1 MKQQLIEKSI
11 SDALLALG
19 LNLEDAN
26 LKETPMRVAK
36 MLIEL
41 TKNIDA
47 DEPTEEEVT
56 TFSNDKNYDEIIMLD
71 NIPFTSLCSHHLV
84 FFSGLAYFLYL
95 PNKLLIGASKVARL
109 INFYSSKPQI
119 QENLGIEIVDA
130 FEKIIAPK
138 GCMLVMR
145 AVHSCMSSRGVKT
158 GLNAGLTTSITRG
171 VFRTSRELEAKGL
184 ALIQMTK

>member
-71 NIPFTSLCSHHLV
+71 NIPFTSL
-84 FFSGLAYFLYL
+84 
-95 PNKLLIGASKVARL
+95 
-109 INFYSSKPQI
+109 
-119 QENLGIEIVDA
+119 
-130 FEKIIAPK
+130 
-138 GCMLVMR
+138 
-145 AVHSCMSSRGVKT
+145 
-158 GLNAGLTTSITRG
+158 
-171 VFRTSRELEAKGL
+171 
-184 ALIQMTK
+184 